1 MPMPN
6 PLVGHAN
13 TDLRRPVAMITGASR
28 GIGRAA
34 AIDLADAGFD
44 IVITARTQREGEG
57 RSDVDDGLVLPGSLE
72 STAAAIV
79 ATGAEVLAVPMDLLD
94 RSSVLAAVSAA
105 YDRFG
110 TIDLLL
116 NNAVYQGFGGM
127 ELIAEI
133 PEDGLANVI
142 EGNVFA
148 QLALV
153 RAVLA
158 PMVAAGG
165 GTIINMISSVGYV
178 DPPAPSGSGGWGL
191 GYAMSKAAFGRITPL
206 IHVEYGSQRIRSFSL
221 DPGFTITEKM
231 IAAGRAAQYSK
242 HFTPATPEV
251 IGKAIRWLATD
262 SAADEYCGK
271 VVIAQREV
279 ARRGLLPGWP
289 PPRPLPAETSTAPT
303 PTETGAA

>member
-1 MPMPN
+1 M
-6 PLVGHAN
+6 VGHSNPNA
-13 TDLRRPVAMITGASR
+13 RRPVAMITGASR

-34 AIDLADAGFD
+34 AIDLAHAGFD
-44 IVITARTQREGEG
+44 IVITARTEREGEG
-57 RSDVDDGLVLPGSLE
+57 RSDTDDGLALPGSLE
-72 STAAAIV
+72 STAATLTA
-79 ATGAEVLAVPMDLLD
+79 AGAEVLAVRMDLLD
-94 RSSVLAAVSAA
+94 RPSVLAAVEAA
-105 YDRFG
+105 YERFG
-110 TIDLLL
+110 TIDLLM

-127 ELIAEI
+127 ELIADI
-133 PEDGLANVI
+133 PDDGLANVI

-153 RAVLA
+153 RAVL
-158 PMVAAGG
+158 PRMVAAAG
-165 GTIINMISSVGYV
+165 GTIVNMISSTGYV

-206 IHVEYGSQRIRSFSL
+206 VHVEYGAQGIRAFSV

-262 SAADEYCGK
+262 PAADEYCGK

-279 ARRGLLPGWP
+279 AKRGLLPGWP
-289 PPRPLPAETSTAPT
+289 PPRTRPDETAGETA
-303 PTETGAA
+303 TGAR

>member
-1 MPMPN
+1 MG
-6 PLVGHAN
+6 GHAD
-13 TDLRRPVAMITGASR
+13 TDPRRPVAMVTGASR

-34 AIDLADAGFD
+34 AIDLAHAGFD
-44 IVITARTQREGEG
+44 LVITARTEREGEG
-57 RSDVDDGLVLPGSLE
+57 RSDTDDGLVVPGSLD
-72 STAAAIV
+72 STAATLV
-79 ATGAEVLAVPMDLLD
+79 AAGAEVLAVRMDLLD
-94 RSSVLAAVSAA
+94 RASVLAAVAAA
-105 YDRFG
+105 YGRFD

-127 ELIAEI
+127 ELIADI
-133 PEDGLANVI
+133 PDDGLANVI

-153 RAVLA
+153 RAVLPA
-158 PMVAAGG
+158 MVEAGG
-165 GTIINMISSVGYV
+165 GTIINMISSTGYV

-206 IHVEYGSQRIRSFSL
+206 VHVEYGALGIRVFSV

-242 HFTPATPEV
+242 HFTPATPDV

-262 SAADEYCGK
+262 PAADDHRGK

-279 ARRGLLPGWP
+279 AKRGLLPGWP
-289 PPRPLPAETSTAPT
+289 PPRPVPAEPT
-303 PTETGAA
+303 TGAS

>member
-1 MPMPN
+1 MG
-6 PLVGHAN
+6 GHAD
-13 TDLRRPVAMITGASR
+13 TDPRRPVAMVTGASR

-34 AIDLADAGFD
+34 AIDLAHAGFD
-44 IVITARTQREGEG
+44 LVITARTEREGEG
-57 RSDVDDGLVLPGSLE
+57 RSDTDDGLVVPGSLD
-72 STAAAIV
+72 STAATLV
-79 ATGAEVLAVPMDLLD
+79 AAGAEVLAVRMDLLD
-94 RSSVLAAVSAA
+94 RASVLAAVAAA
-105 YDRFG
+105 YGRFD

-127 ELIAEI
+127 ELIADI
-133 PEDGLANVI
+133 PDDGLANVI

-153 RAVLA
+153 RAVLPA
-158 PMVAAGG
+158 MVEAGG
-165 GTIINMISSVGYV
+165 GTIINMISSTGYV

-206 IHVEYGSQRIRSFSL
+206 VHVEYGALGIRVFSV

-242 HFTPATPEV
+242 HFTPATPDV

-262 SAADEYCGK
+262 PAADDYRGK

-279 ARRGLLPGWP
+279 AKRGLLPGWP
-289 PPRPLPAETSTAPT
+289 PPRPERAEPT
-303 PTETGAA
+303 TGAS

>member
-1 MPMPN
+1 M
-6 PLVGHAN
+6 VEHAD
-13 TDLRRPVAMITGASR
+13 TYLRRPVAVVTGASR

-34 AIDLADAGFD
+34 AIDLAHAGFD
-44 IVITARTQREGEG
+44 LVITARTEREGEG
-57 RSDVDDGLVLPGSLE
+57 RSDTDDGLVLPGSLE

-79 ATGAEVLAVPMDLLD
+79 ATGAEVLTVRMDLLD
-94 RSSVLAAVSAA
+94 RASVLAAVAAA

-127 ELIAEI
+127 ELIADI
-133 PEDGLANVI
+133 PDNGLANVI

-153 RAVLA
+153 RAVL
-158 PMVAAGG
+158 PMMVAAGG
-165 GTIINMISSVGYV
+165 GTIINMISSTGYV

-206 IHVEYGSQRIRSFSL
+206 VHVEYAAHGVRVFSV

-262 SAADEYCGK
+262 PAADEYCGK

-279 ARRGLLPGWP
+279 AKRGLLPDWP
-289 PPRPLPAETSTAPT
+289 PPRPLPTEPSTD
-303 PTETGAA
+303 AA